1 MMQRRTLLKL
11 GAVSAVALVVA
22 GGVAMRVQP
31 GLQDGRQ
38 LSPSGRAI
46 FGAVGSAILDGT
58 LPVDMGPRL
67 IALNGLLQRVDVL
80 IGGLPAHARSEL
92 SELLAVLGTS
102 PGRRALAGLATDW
115 PEAAVPD
122 VQQALQGM
130 RISRL
135 ALRQQAYHALHDI
148 VGAAYFS
155 DAGTWGA
162 LGYPGPLDI

>member
-1 MMQRRTLLKL
+1 MQRRTLLKL
-11 GAVSAVALVVA
+11 GAVSAAALLVA
-22 GGVAMRVQP
+22 GGVAMQVQP
-31 GLQDGRQ
+31 GLQDGRL

-46 FGAVGSAILDGT
+46 FSAVGSAILDGT
-58 LPVDMGPRL
+58 LPVEMGPRQ

-80 IGGLPAHARSEL
+80 VDGLPGHARSEL

-102 PGRRALAGLATDW
+102 PGRRVLAGLAADW
-115 PEAAVPD
+115 PEAAMPD
-122 VQQALQGM
+122 VQRALQGM
-130 RISRL
+130 RTSRL

-155 DAGTWGA
+155 DAATWVA